1 MAPEIIK
8 GKKYTE
14 KVDIWSTGVIC
25 YMLLSGIN
33 PFPAKNKAEV
43 KRLIVET
50 QVDFNCYRF
59 GKDQKDFMKKMLN
72 KNAEQRWSA
81 E

>member
-1 MAPEIIK
+1 MAPEIIR
-8 GKKYTE
+8 GKKYNE

-25 YMLLSGIN
+25 FMLLSGIN

-50 QVDFNCYRF
+50 
-59 GKDQKDFMKKMLN
+59 
-72 KNAEQRWSA
+72 
-81 E
+81 

>member
-8 GKKYTE
+8 GQNYNS

-33 PFPAKNKAEV
+33 PFPAKNKAAV
-43 KRLIVET
+43 KKLIVSSE
-50 QVDFNCYRF
+50 VDYSCYEF
-59 GKDQKDFMKKMLN
+59 GKDQKDFM
-72 KNAEQRWSA
+72 
-81 E
+81 